1 MRRFVRSISLLAAA
15 ASGASLLASCAPGHS
30 VTIGHRGPGPE
41 GPPVVRE
48 GHGHGPPPWAPAHG
62 YRHKH
67 QRAYQ
72 SREGTVDLV
81 FDSGLG
87 VYAVV
92 GIPNSYYWNGVYL
105 RISSGQWMRASY
117 LDAAWAPCPPDAVP
131 GGLRAKAGKA
141 NNGKDKGKSKGKG
154 KGHGAAKKSD

>member
-1 MRRFVRSISLLAAA
+1 MRFVRPISLLIAAA
-15 ASGASLLASCAPGHS
+15 GCASLLACVPGHS

-41 GPPVVRE
+41 GPPVVHE
-48 GHGHGPPPWAPAHG
+48 GPGHGPPPWAPAHG

-72 SREGTVDLV
+72 SRESTVDLV

-92 GIPNSYYWNGVYL
+92 GIPNSYYWNGMYL
-105 RISSGQWMRASY
+105 RISSGQWMRAPY

-131 GGLRAKAGKA
+131 SGLRTKAAKANSGK
-141 NNGKDKGKSKGKG
+141 GKSNAKSKGKG
-154 KGHGAAKKSD
+154 HGHGAAKKSD